1 MSQFEIIFVR
11 HGEAESSFGTHQ
23 DPALSKNGLTQ
34 SLKLIEHNE
43 LQSLEK
49 FAFISSPKLRAIE
62 TAKPIA
68 NKFNKEIKID
78 ETFIEIPTEDIEMNK
93 KQEWLKQIVRK
104 ERNQLPN
111 NIKLWEKNIFEK
123 VKSFHQSTIIFS
135 HFMVINSIL
144 STLSNNKNLLYFY
157 PDYTS
162 VTKIINLNGELNHF
176 FCEGNK
182 KTFINI

>member
-1 MSQFEIIFVR
+1 MNR
-11 HGEAESSFGTHQ
+11 
-23 DPALSKNGLTQ
+23 TQ
-34 SLKLIEHNE
+34 SK
-43 LQSLEK
+43 
-49 FAFISSPKLRAIE
+49 AR
-62 TAKPIA
+62 
-68 NKFNKEIKID
+68 IKSC
-78 ETFIEIPTEDIEMNK
+78 K
-93 KQEWLKQIVRK
+93 IVRK